1 MIAVGEKIPDV
12 PLATVDAEG
21 HTESVR
27 SGELFANGRS
37 VLFGVPAAFS
47 PTCSDSHLPGFVARA
62 GEISDKGVDRIV
74 CVSVNDPFVM
84 GAWAKDQQVHG
95 VTMLADGSALFARAM
110 GTDMDGTDFGLGI
123 RSQRYAA
130 VIEDGT
136 LTWIDVEDAPPDHEK
151 STAEVVLSKL

>member
-12 PLATVDAEG
+12 PLTTVDAAG
-21 HTESVR
+21 TTESVR
-27 SGELFANGRS
+27 SGELFATGRT

-47 PTCSDSHLPGFVARA
+47 PTCSDAHLPGFVAKA
-62 GEISDKGVDRIV
+62 GEISGKGVDRIV
-74 CVSVNDPFVM
+74 CTAVNDPFVM

-95 VTMLADGSALFARAM
+95 VVMLADGAALFAKAM
-110 GTDMDGTDFGLGI
+110 GLELDATDFGLGI

-136 LTWIDVEDAPPDHEK
+136 LSWIDVEDAPPDHEK
-151 STAEVVLSKL
+151 TTADVVLSKL